1 MISQT
6 SEYALRAVAW
16 LGAQTEGVYT
26 TGEIAEAT
34 DVPANYL
41 AKVLQTLTRKG
52 IVRSRRGPG
61 GGITLARDASELTV
75 LDVVSAV
82 DPLPR
87 IESCPLGIHEH
98 EGGLCSLHHR
108 VDMTMAL
115 VEDCLRSA
123 TIESLYSSDPRQNP
137 FGAGACSP
145 PWEKKEGDES

>member
-52 IVRSRRGPG
+52 IVRSRRGP
-61 GGITLARDASELTV
+61 D
-75 LDVVSAV
+75 
-82 DPLPR
+82 
-87 IESCPLGIHEH
+87 
-98 EGGLCSLHHR
+98 HR
-108 VDMTMAL
+108 SG
-115 VEDCLRSA
+115 RGS
-123 TIESLYSSDPRQNP
+123 
-137 FGAGACSP
+137 
-145 PWEKKEGDES
+145 